1 MSRNTATDLN
11 AVQFYTEQWSAAAH
25 NGNAS
30 VQGRKARRR
39 RRVAGAQWE
48 GYLSPQPTGGGSAEL
63 TQWVRGGNE
72 FGSINCRQYFMNDNY
87 YL

>member
-30 VQGRKARRR
+30 VQGRKAFSRCT
-39 RRVAGAQWE
+39 VG